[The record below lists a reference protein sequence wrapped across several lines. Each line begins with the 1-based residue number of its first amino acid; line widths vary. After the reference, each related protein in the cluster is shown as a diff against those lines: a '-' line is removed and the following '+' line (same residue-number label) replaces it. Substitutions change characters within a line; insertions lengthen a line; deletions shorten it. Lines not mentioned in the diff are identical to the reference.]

1 MLVLHNTIRALRRL
15 SWYIGVLKEIWGRCA
30 GTEEY
35 HRSTAEDVLVQQS
48 TIGLLGRLCGY
59 TRVLKGGCAG
69 TAEYYR
75 NTREAF

>member
-1 MLVLHNTIRALRRL
+1 MLVPHNIIRALRRL

-35 HRSTAEDVLVQQS
+35 HRSTAEAVLVQQS
-48 TIGLLGRLCGY
+48 TMIAREAV
-59 TRVLKGGCAG
+59 RVYQSTKGGCAG

>member
-1 MLVLHNTIRALRRL
+1 MLLQQSN
-15 SWYIGVLKEIWGRCA
+15 IGVLGCA

-35 HRSTAEDVLVQQS
+35 CCSSGEAVLVQTS

-59 TRVLKGGCAG
+59 TRVIKEHSGGCAG
-69 TAEYYR
+69 RGEYYR

>member
-35 HRSTAEDVLVQQS
+35 HRSTAEAVLV
-48 TIGLLGRLCGY
+48 LGA
-59 TRVLKGGCAG
+59 VLKGGCAG